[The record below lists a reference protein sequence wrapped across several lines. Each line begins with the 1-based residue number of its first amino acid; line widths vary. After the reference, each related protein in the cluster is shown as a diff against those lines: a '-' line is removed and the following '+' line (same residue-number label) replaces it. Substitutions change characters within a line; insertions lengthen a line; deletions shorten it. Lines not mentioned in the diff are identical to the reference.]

1 MRENIV
7 LHDAEVEV
15 EDAEELAFNEGDVPP
30 AKRPGVR
37 RPVRRF
43 RRRVVRVLNCTSEE
57 APVKARM
64 EHTFAAAMRAPRKT
78 RWYAHSSRSM
88 RSCPRARRR

>member
-7 LHDAEVEV
+7 FRDAEVEV
-15 EDAEELAFNEGDVPP
+15 EDAEKLAFNEGDVPP

-57 APVKARM
+57 ATMKGRM